1 MSFHSRWSIV
11 RNTILDLIFPPHC
24 VVCGHDGEWLC
35 TDCVT
40 GFHYVQPP
48 ICGICGRPLSHGEQC
63 ANCSRHPL
71 KIDGIRAATYF
82 EGSIRLAIHHFKYRG
97 TQVLAPYLGK
107 LLAQAWHSAPLPVST
122 IVPVP
127 LHPHRLRQRGYNQSA
142 LLAHELSKHFD
153 VPVIGNCLLRVRP
166 TRPQVGLGAAERR
179 TNVQGAFQCIDQRL
193 EGKSIMLIGDV
204 CTTGATLEACA
215 HALYRQ
221 GSHVV
226 WAMVLAREHHDH

>member
-35 TDCVT
+35 PDCVAS
-40 GFHYVQPP
+40 FHYVQPP
-48 ICGICGRPLSHGEQC
+48 ICGMCGRPLSHGDLC
-63 ANCSRHPL
+63 TNCSRHPL
-71 KIDGIRAATYF
+71 EIDGIRAATYF
-82 EGSIRLAIHHFKYRG
+82 EGSIRQTIHHFKYKG

-107 LLAQAWHSAPLPVST
+107 LIAQAWHSASLPVST

-127 LHPHRLRQRGYNQSA
+127 LHPQRLRQRGYNQSA
-142 LLAHELSKHFD
+142 LLARELSKHLD
-153 VPVIGNCLLRVRP
+153 LPVIENCLLRVRP

-179 TNVQGAFQCIDQRL
+179 MNVQDAFQCTDQRL
-193 EGKSIMLIGDV
+193 EGKNIMLIDDV

-215 HALYRQ
+215 HALYEQ
-221 GSHVV
+221 GSQVV
-226 WAMVLAREHHDH
+226 WALVLAREHHDH